1 MYVYEEII
9 DGKKLSEIINSQH
22 ENVKY
27 LPGHRLP
34 DPIVAVT
41 DALETA
47 KDADILIFVVP
58 HAFVK
63 RICEPMKGKLKPN
76 VIGISLIKGFGE
88 TPDGGIQLISDVI
101 KSTLNID
108 CAVLMGANLA
118 GEVADEKF
126 CETTIGMFH

>member
-1 MYVYEEII
+1 MYVYEELV
-9 DGKKLSEIINSQH
+9 DGKKLSEIINTQH

-27 LPGHRLP
+27 LPGHKLP
-34 DPIVAVT
+34 DTIKAVT
-41 DALETA
+41 DPFETS

-76 VIGISLIKGFGE
+76 VVGISLIKGFGE
-88 TPDGGIQLISDVI
+88 TPEGGIQLISDVI
-101 KSTLNID
+101 QSTLNID

-126 CETTIGMFH
+126 CETTIGKSI